1 MAGASQ
7 QTEEGVFSGINV
19 TPLVDITLVLLIVF
33 MVTAKL
39 ITSNTLQMDL
49 PRAAMGAEQ
58 QVVFSV
64 AVAQSGETTIDAEK
78 MGSDAAI
85 VEKAKAARAS
95 HPELR
100 AVIQADEAVPHGRVV
115 RVMDLLKQGGIGKI
129 AFGVTPTPSEA
140 SNPDKTTQDKK

>member
-7 QTEEGVFSGINV
+7 QSDEGLFSGINV
-19 TPLVDITLVLLIVF
+19 TPLVDITLVLLIIF

-49 PRAAMGAEQ
+49 PKAATGAEQ

-64 AVAQSGETTIDAEK
+64 AIAQTGEATIDSEK
-78 MGSDAAI
+78 VPTDAAI
-85 VEKAKAARAS
+85 VEKARSARAS

-115 RVMDLLKQGGIGKI
+115 RGMDLLKQGGIGKI
-129 AFGVTPTPSEA
+129 AFGVTPTAREA
-140 SNPDKTTQDKK
+140 SNQETK